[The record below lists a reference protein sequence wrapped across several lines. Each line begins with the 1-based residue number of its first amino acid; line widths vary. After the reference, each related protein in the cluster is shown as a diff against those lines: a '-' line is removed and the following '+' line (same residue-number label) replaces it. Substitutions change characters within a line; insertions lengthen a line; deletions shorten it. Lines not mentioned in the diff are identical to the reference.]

1 MRTAQY
7 IFRSLTVALAATA
20 SLLLCLAVSCRRA
33 PAPLPD
39 DFGVT
44 VLIDN
49 PSSSDGT
56 KAIADNEINSIAI
69 FAFSVGS
76 GELARYVYESG
87 LTGKTTFPMTL
98 KASGAIDFYAIA
110 NPAPGYFRIVDADGQ
125 PIDLRGTS
133 AANPPKY
140 DATGI
145 QNWRV
150 EINDASSRPGE
161 AAPWYA
167 PMTNLPIAGGINR
180 RYTINPDDNWTIIP
194 LELTRAVSK
203 IEVWFR
209 SNDQLYDY
217 PDEYTHSRNEYPDG
231 DYYNSSFYSLQNIKL
246 SLPVKSST
254 VFNKELQTDYIE
266 VQKEPTVAG
275 PFSYKTETQNGFNT
289 EGYDPENNVI
299 PSNFYTDEYF
309 SKIGE
314 FYILSNLD
322 NGGNMAGE
330 SVGSSDPEKCTKMKM
345 EYFLSE
351 EMGEYERQEYVPF
364 RGYRWEWKIKET
376 VEGSRKDKII
386 YLPVYDRNSIIR
398 VWCNLNDNT
407 DRSFTYTVVDWD
419 ETVEVNVP
427 DFE

>member
-1 MRTAQY
+1 MRTAQH
-7 IFRSLTVALAATA
+7 IFRSLTAALAATA

-69 FAFSVGS
+69 FAFSAVS
-76 GELARYVYESG
+76 GELAGYVYESE

-110 NPAPGYFRIVDADGQ
+110 NPDPGYFHIVDADGR
-125 PIDLRGTS
+125 PIDLSDMS
-133 AANPPKY
+133 AANPPEY
-140 DATGI
+140 DGAGI

-150 EINDASSRPGE
+150 EIGQGE
-161 AAPWYA
+161 NAQGYWYA
-167 PMTNLPIAGGINR
+167 PMSNLSGAGGTNR
-180 RYTINPDDNWTIIP
+180 RYTIDPDDNWTVIP

-209 SNDQLYDY
+209 AKNYLNQWNPSQTGYGYYYYKLDEISLSSPVLYTPLYSSGYGENGGKQDLV
-217 PDEYTHSRNEYPDG
+217 DE
-231 DYYNSSFYSLQNIKL
+231 
-246 SLPVKSST
+246 
-254 VFNKELQTDYIE
+254 
-266 VQKEPTVAG
+266 
-275 PFSYKTETQNGFNT
+275 
-289 EGYDPENNVI
+289 
-299 PSNFYTDEYF
+299 
-309 SKIGE
+309 
-314 FYILSNLD
+314 NLD
-322 NGGNMAGE
+322 NSIFQRNFETFSDTGGENYYSDKFFINFRTYYILPNSKGGDQNGNLFE
-330 SVGSSDPEKCTKMKM
+330 GVSSDDCTILKVKQSYM
-345 EYFLSE
+345 EVSGSNWTAAE
-351 EMGEYERQEYVPF
+351 
-364 RGYRWEWKIKET
+364 IKEK
-376 VEGSRKDKII
+376 SI
-386 YLPVYDRNSIIR
+386 YIPSFPRNHVIN
-398 VWCNLNDNT
+398 VWCDLTDDI

>member
-1 MRTAQY
+1 MRTAQH
-7 IFRSLTVALAATA
+7 IFRSLTAALAATA

-69 FAFSVGS
+69 FAFSAVS
-76 GELARYVYESG
+76 GELAGYVYESE
-87 LTGKTTFPMTL
+87 LTGKITFPMTL

-110 NPAPGYFRIVDADGQ
+110 NPAPGYFRIVDAGGNLV
-125 PIDLRGTS
+125 DLRS
-133 AANPPKY
+133 AANPPEY
-140 DATGI
+140 NGTGI

-150 EINDASSRPGE
+150 EINDDASSIPGE

-167 PMTNLPIAGGINR
+167 PMTNLPGAGGTNR
-180 RYTINPDDNWTIIP
+180 RYTIDPDDNWTVIP

-209 SNDQLYDY
+209 AKNEVELEYWQEYQKYYFRLRDLRLESGVKNSFIFFEGQEYAVGAYSFDRGFAREDPLFIQNFPDFSEGDSYYGDPYFEKIVEYYVMPNSIGGDQYGIFNG
-217 PDEYTHSRNEYPDG
+217 NE
-231 DYYNSSFYSLQNIKL
+231 
-246 SLPVKSST
+246 
-254 VFNKELQTDYIE
+254 
-266 VQKEPTVAG
+266 
-275 PFSYKTETQNGFNT
+275 
-289 EGYDPENNVI
+289 
-299 PSNFYTDEYF
+299 
-309 SKIGE
+309 
-314 FYILSNLD
+314 
-322 NGGNMAGE
+322 
-330 SVGSSDPEKCTKMKM
+330 SDKAKCTVLEINTIRTERRYNYREAK
-345 EYFLSE
+345 YFWEDNNSE
-351 EMGEYERQEYVPF
+351 TKQ
-364 RGYRWEWKIKET
+364 KT
-376 VEGSRKDKII
+376 I
-386 YLPVYDRNSIIR
+386 YLPSIDGNQI
-398 VWCNLNDNT
+398 VKIWCDLSNENV

>member
-1 MRTAQY
+1 MRTAQH

-20 SLLLCLAVSCRRA
+20 SLLLCLTVSCRRA

-69 FAFSVGS
+69 FAFSGSELVG
-76 GELARYVYESG
+76 YVYESG

-110 NPAPGYFRIVDADGQ
+110 NPDPGYFLIVDANGQ
-125 PIDLRGTS
+125 PIDLKGKS

-140 DATGI
+140 DADDI
-145 QNWRV
+145 SNWRV
-150 EINDASSRPGE
+150 EIGQGE
-161 AAPWYA
+161 NAQGDWYA
-167 PMTNLPIAGGINR
+167 PMTNLPGAGGTNR

-209 SNDQLYDY
+209 AKNEVESWQEYKKYYFRLRDLRLESGVKNSFIFFEGQEYAVGAYSFNREFAREDPLFIQNFPDFSEGDSYYGDPYFEKIVEYYVMPNSIGGDQYGIFNG
-217 PDEYTHSRNEYPDG
+217 NESD
-231 DYYNSSFYSLQNIKL
+231 
-246 SLPVKSST
+246 
-254 VFNKELQTDYIE
+254 
-266 VQKEPTVAG
+266 
-275 PFSYKTETQNGFNT
+275 KT
-289 EGYDPENNVI
+289 
-299 PSNFYTDEYF
+299 
-309 SKIGE
+309 
-314 FYILSNLD
+314 
-322 NGGNMAGE
+322 
-330 SVGSSDPEKCTKMKM
+330 KCTVLEINTIRTDRRYNYREVK
-345 EYFLSE
+345 YFWEDNNSE
-351 EMGEYERQEYVPF
+351 TKQ
-364 RGYRWEWKIKET
+364 T
-376 VEGSRKDKII
+376 TI
-386 YLPVYDRNSIIR
+386 YLPSINGNQI
-398 VWCNLNDNT
+398 VKIWCDLSNENV

>member
-1 MRTAQY
+1 MRTAQH
-7 IFRSLTVALAATA
+7 IFRSLTAALAATA

-69 FAFSVGS
+69 FAFSGSELVG
-76 GELARYVYESG
+76 YVYESE

-110 NPAPGYFRIVDADGQ
+110 NPDPGYFRIVDAGGQ
-125 PIDLRGTS
+125 PIDLNDMS
-133 AANPPKY
+133 AANPLEY
-140 DATGI
+140 DGTGI
-145 QNWRV
+145 NNWRV
-150 EINDASSRPGE
+150 EIGQGE
-161 AAPWYA
+161 NAQGDWYA
-167 PMTNLPIAGGINR
+167 PMTNLPGAGGINR

-209 SNDQLYDY
+209 AKNEVEHWQEYQKYYFRLRDLRLESGVKNSFIFFEGQEYAVGAYSFDRGFAREDPLFIQNFPDFSEGDSYYGDPYFEKIVEYYVMPNSIGGDQYGIFNG
-217 PDEYTHSRNEYPDG
+217 NE
-231 DYYNSSFYSLQNIKL
+231 
-246 SLPVKSST
+246 
-254 VFNKELQTDYIE
+254 
-266 VQKEPTVAG
+266 
-275 PFSYKTETQNGFNT
+275 
-289 EGYDPENNVI
+289 
-299 PSNFYTDEYF
+299 
-309 SKIGE
+309 
-314 FYILSNLD
+314 
-322 NGGNMAGE
+322 
-330 SVGSSDPEKCTKMKM
+330 SDKAKCTVLEINTIRTERSYNYREVK
-345 EYFLSE
+345 YFWEDNNSE
-351 EMGEYERQEYVPF
+351 TKQ
-364 RGYRWEWKIKET
+364 KT
-376 VEGSRKDKII
+376 I
-386 YLPVYDRNSIIR
+386 YLPSIDGNQI
-398 VWCNLNDNT
+398 VKIWCDLSNENV

>member
-1 MRTAQY
+1 MRTAQH
-7 IFRSLTVALAATA
+7 IFRSLTAALAATA

-69 FAFSVGS
+69 FAFSGSELVG
-76 GELARYVYESG
+76 YVYESE

-110 NPAPGYFRIVDADGQ
+110 NPDPGYFRIVDADGKLV
-125 PIDLRGTS
+125 DFS
-133 AANPPKY
+133 AANPPEY
-140 DATGI
+140 DGAGI

-150 EINDASSRPGE
+150 EIGQGE
-161 AAPWYA
+161 NAQGDWYA
-167 PMTNLPIAGGINR
+167 PMSNLSGAGGTNR
-180 RYTINPDDNWTIIP
+180 RYTIDPDDNWTVIP

-209 SNDQLYDY
+209 AKNNLNQWNPSQTGYGYYYYKLDEISLSSPVLYTPLYSSGYGANGGKQDLV
-217 PDEYTHSRNEYPDG
+217 DE
-231 DYYNSSFYSLQNIKL
+231 
-246 SLPVKSST
+246 
-254 VFNKELQTDYIE
+254 
-266 VQKEPTVAG
+266 
-275 PFSYKTETQNGFNT
+275 
-289 EGYDPENNVI
+289 
-299 PSNFYTDEYF
+299 
-309 SKIGE
+309 
-314 FYILSNLD
+314 NLD
-322 NGGNMAGE
+322 NSIFQRNFETFSDTGGENYYSDKFFINFRTYYILPNSKGGDQNGNLFE
-330 SVGSSDPEKCTKMKM
+330 GVSSDDCTILKVKQSYM
-345 EYFLSE
+345 E
-351 EMGEYERQEYVPF
+351 V
-364 RGYRWEWKIKET
+364 RGSNWTAAEIKEK
-376 VEGSRKDKII
+376 SI
-386 YLPVYDRNSIIR
+386 YIPSFPRNHVIN
-398 VWCNLNDNT
+398 VWCDLTDDI

>member
-1 MRTAQY
+1 MRTAQH
-7 IFRSLTVALAATA
+7 IFRSLTAALAATA

-69 FAFSVGS
+69 FAFSGSELVG
-76 GELARYVYESG
+76 YVYESG

-110 NPAPGYFRIVDADGQ
+110 NPDPGYFRIVDADGNLV
-125 PIDLRGTS
+125 DLSGTS
-133 AANPPKY
+133 AANLPE

-145 QNWRV
+145 SNWSV
-150 EINDASSRPGE
+150 EIDQGE
-161 AAPWYA
+161 NAQGDDWYA
-167 PMTNLPIAGGINR
+167 PMSNLSGADGTNRHYIID
-180 RYTINPDDNWTIIP
+180 PDDNWTVIP

-209 SNDQLYDY
+209 ANNEVELDYEYNKYYFRLRDLRLESGVKNSFIFFEEQEYAVGAYSFNREFAREDPLFIQNFPDFSEGDSYYGDPYFEKIVEYYVMPNSIGGDQYGIFNGNESDKAKCTVLEINTIRTERRYDY
-217 PDEYTHSRNEYPDG
+217 WEVKYFWEDN
-231 DYYNSSFYSLQNIKL
+231 NSETK
-246 SLPVKSST
+246 
-254 VFNKELQTDYIE
+254 QT
-266 VQKEPTVAG
+266 T
-275 PFSYKTETQNGFNT
+275 
-289 EGYDPENNVI
+289 
-299 PSNFYTDEYF
+299 
-309 SKIGE
+309 
-314 FYILSNLD
+314 
-322 NGGNMAGE
+322 
-330 SVGSSDPEKCTKMKM
+330 
-345 EYFLSE
+345 
-351 EMGEYERQEYVPF
+351 
-364 RGYRWEWKIKET
+364 
-376 VEGSRKDKII
+376 I
-386 YLPVYDRNSIIR
+386 YLPPINGNQIVRI
-398 VWCNLNDNT
+398 WCDLSNENV

>member
-1 MRTAQY
+1 MRTAQH
-7 IFRSLTVALAATA
+7 IFRSLTAALAATA

-69 FAFSVGS
+69 FAFSARS
-76 GELARYVYESG
+76 GELAGYVYESG

-110 NPAPGYFRIVDADGQ
+110 NPDPGYFCIVGADGR
-125 PIDLRGTS
+125 PIDLAS
-133 AANPPKY
+133 AANPPEY
-140 DATGI
+140 DADVI
-145 QNWRV
+145 SNWRV
-150 EINDASSRPGE
+150 EIDQGE
-161 AAPWYA
+161 NAQGDWYA
-167 PMTNLPIAGGINR
+167 PMTNLPGAGGTNR
-180 RYTINPDDNWTIIP
+180 HYTIDPDDNWTIIP

-209 SNDQLYDY
+209 SNDQFYDHPDQYTNSRFDY
-217 PDEYTHSRNEYPDG
+217 PSGNH
-231 DYYNSSFYSLQNIKL
+231 YNSSFYSLQNIKL

-266 VQKEPTVAG
+266 VQKEPTIAG
-275 PFSYKTETQNGFNT
+275 PFSYKTETQNGFYT

-299 PSNFYTDEYF
+299 PSDFYSDEYF

-351 EMGEYERQEYVPF
+351 EKGEYEWQEYVPLK
-364 RGYRWEWKIKET
+364 GARWEWKIKET
-376 VEGSRKDKII
+376 IEQQGSRKDKII

>member
-1 MRTAQY
+1 MRTAQH
-7 IFRSLTVALAATA
+7 IFRSLTAALAATA

-69 FAFSVGS
+69 FAFSAVS
-76 GELARYVYESG
+76 GELAGYVYESV

-110 NPAPGYFRIVDADGQ
+110 NPDPGYFCIVNAGGQ
-125 PIDLRGTS
+125 PIDLKGTS
-133 AANPPKY
+133 AANPPEY
-140 DATGI
+140 DADDI
-145 QNWRV
+145 SNWRV
-150 EINDASSRPGE
+150 EINDDASSRPGE

-167 PMTNLPIAGGINR
+167 PMTNLPGAGGINR

-209 SNDQLYDY
+209 AKNEVELDYWQEYKKYYFRLRDLRLESGVKNSFIFFEGQEYAVGAYSFNREFAREDPLFIQNFPDFSEGDSYYGDPYFEKIVEYYVMPNSIGGDQYGIFNG
-217 PDEYTHSRNEYPDG
+217 NESD
-231 DYYNSSFYSLQNIKL
+231 
-246 SLPVKSST
+246 
-254 VFNKELQTDYIE
+254 
-266 VQKEPTVAG
+266 
-275 PFSYKTETQNGFNT
+275 KT
-289 EGYDPENNVI
+289 
-299 PSNFYTDEYF
+299 
-309 SKIGE
+309 
-314 FYILSNLD
+314 
-322 NGGNMAGE
+322 
-330 SVGSSDPEKCTKMKM
+330 KCTVLEINTIRTDRKLRGRYVW
-345 EYFLSE
+345 EDNDE
-351 EMGEYERQEYVPF
+351 ET
-364 RGYRWEWKIKET
+364 KHT
-376 VEGSRKDKII
+376 TI
-386 YLPVYDRNSIIR
+386 YLPSINGNQI
-398 VWCNLNDNT
+398 VKIWCDLSNENV

>member
-1 MRTAQY
+1 MRTAQH
-7 IFRSLTVALAATA
+7 IFRSLTAALAATA

-33 PAPLPD
+33 PAPLPG

-69 FAFSVGS
+69 FAFSAVS
-76 GELARYVYESG
+76 GELAGYVYESE

-110 NPAPGYFRIVDADGQ
+110 NPAPGYFRIVDAGGNLV
-125 PIDLRGTS
+125 DLRGTS

-140 DATGI
+140 NGTGI

-150 EINDASSRPGE
+150 EINDDASSIPGE

-167 PMTNLPIAGGINR
+167 PMTNLPGAGGTNR
-180 RYTINPDDNWTIIP
+180 RYTIDPDDNWTVIP

-209 SNDQLYDY
+209 SNDKYTEPPSGLSYK
-217 PDEYTHSRNEYPDG
+217 PDESEIKRRF
-231 DYYNSSFYSLQNIKL
+231 FYSIDGMKL
-246 SLPVKSST
+246 TMPVTSSGLYGT
-254 VFNKELQTDYIE
+254 SQSSASDNYEVDVKYKGQDEEYGYSYITIRNGRGF
-266 VQKEPTVAG
+266 EPMQEGVYSEKY
-275 PFSYKTETQNGFNT
+275 FEHIWSY
-289 EGYDPENNVI
+289 
-299 PSNFYTDEYF
+299 
-309 SKIGE
+309 
-314 FYILSNLD
+314 YIFPNMF
-322 NGGNMAGE
+322 GGNTAGE
-330 SVGSSDPEKCTKMKM
+330 NVGSEEDVKNYTTLKINYSRWEEDGYYVREWFRTEYNWQVTCEPQDDESPEK
-345 EYFLSE
+345 SE
-351 EMGEYERQEYVPF
+351 
-364 RGYRWEWKIKET
+364 KT
-376 VEGSRKDKII
+376 I
-386 YLPVYDRNSIIR
+386 YLPACERNTVVK
-398 VWCNLNDNT
+398 VWSNLNDNT

>member
-1 MRTAQY
+1 MRTAQH
-7 IFRSLTVALAATA
+7 IFRSLTAALAATA
-20 SLLLCLAVSCRRA
+20 SLLLCLTVSCRRA

-76 GELARYVYESG
+76 GELAGYVYESG

-110 NPAPGYFRIVDADGQ
+110 NPDPGYFRIVDANGQ
-125 PIDLRGTS
+125 PIDLKGKS
-133 AANPPKY
+133 AANPPEY
-140 DATGI
+140 DADDI
-145 QNWRV
+145 SNWRV
-150 EINDASSRPGE
+150 EINDDASSRPGE

-167 PMTNLPIAGGINR
+167 PMTNLPGTGGTNI
-180 RYTINPDDNWTIIP
+180 RYTINPDDNWTVIP

-209 SNDQLYDY
+209 AKNNLNQWNPSQTGYGNYYYKLDEISLSSPVLYTPLY
-217 PDEYTHSRNEYPDG
+217 SSGYGENG
-231 DYYNSSFYSLQNIKL
+231 DKQDL
-246 SLPVKSST
+246 V
-254 VFNKELQTDYIE
+254 EE
-266 VQKEPTVAG
+266 
-275 PFSYKTETQNGFNT
+275 
-289 EGYDPENNVI
+289 
-299 PSNFYTDEYF
+299 
-309 SKIGE
+309 
-314 FYILSNLD
+314 NLD
-322 NGGNMAGE
+322 NSIFQRNFETFSDAGGENYYSDKFFINFRTYYILPNSKGGDQNGNLFE
-330 SVGSSDPEKCTKMKM
+330 GVSSDDCTILKVKQSYMVVSGSNWTAA
-345 EYFLSE
+345 E
-351 EMGEYERQEYVPF
+351 
-364 RGYRWEWKIKET
+364 IKEK
-376 VEGSRKDKII
+376 SI
-386 YLPVYDRNSIIR
+386 YIPSFPRNHVIN
-398 VWCNLNDNT
+398 VWCDLTDDI

>member
-1 MRTAQY
+1 MRTAQH
-7 IFRSLTVALAATA
+7 IFRSLTAALAATA

-69 FAFSVGS
+69 FAFSAVS
-76 GELARYVYESG
+76 GELAGYVYESE

-110 NPAPGYFRIVDADGQ
+110 NPDPGYFRIVDANGNLVN
-125 PIDLRGTS
+125 LRS
-133 AANPPKY
+133 AANPPEY
-140 DATGI
+140 DGTDI

-167 PMTNLPIAGGINR
+167 PMTNLPGAGGTNR
-180 RYTINPDDNWTIIP
+180 RYTIDPDDNWTVIP

-209 SNDQLYDY
+209 SNDNYTEPPSGLRSE
-217 PDEYTHSRNEYPDG
+217 PDESDIKRRF
-231 DYYNSSFYSLQNIKL
+231 FYSIDGMKLIMPVASSDLYGTSQSSASDNYEVDVKYEGQNEKYGY
-246 SLPVKSST
+246 S
-254 VFNKELQTDYIE
+254 YITIRNGIGFE
-266 VQKEPTVAG
+266 SMQEGVYSEKYFEHIW
-275 PFSYKTETQNGFNT
+275 SY
-289 EGYDPENNVI
+289 
-299 PSNFYTDEYF
+299 
-309 SKIGE
+309 
-314 FYILSNLD
+314 YIFPNMF
-322 NGGNMAGE
+322 GGNTAGE
-330 SVGSSDPEKCTKMKM
+330 NVGSEEDVKNYTTLKINYSRWEEDGNYVEEDVGWFRKEYNWSVIYEPQDDEFPEK
-345 EYFLSE
+345 SE
-351 EMGEYERQEYVPF
+351 
-364 RGYRWEWKIKET
+364 KT
-376 VEGSRKDKII
+376 I
-386 YLPVYDRNSIIR
+386 YLPACERNTVVK
-398 VWCNLNDNT
+398 VWINLNDNT

>member
-1 MRTAQY
+1 MRTAQH
-7 IFRSLTVALAATA
+7 IFRSLTAALAATA

-69 FAFSVGS
+69 FAFSGSELVG
-76 GELARYVYESG
+76 YVYESG

-110 NPAPGYFRIVDADGQ
+110 NPAPGYFRIVDAGGNLV
-125 PIDLRGTS
+125 DLRGTS

-140 DATGI
+140 NGTGI

-150 EINDASSRPGE
+150 EIGQGE
-161 AAPWYA
+161 NVQGNWYA
-167 PMTNLPIAGGINR
+167 PMSNLSGAGGTNR
-180 RYTINPDDNWTIIP
+180 RYTIDPDDNWTVIS

-209 SNDQLYDY
+209 AKNNLNQWNPSQTGYGYYYYKLDEISLSSPVLYTPLYSSGYGENGGKQDLV
-217 PDEYTHSRNEYPDG
+217 DE
-231 DYYNSSFYSLQNIKL
+231 
-246 SLPVKSST
+246 
-254 VFNKELQTDYIE
+254 
-266 VQKEPTVAG
+266 
-275 PFSYKTETQNGFNT
+275 
-289 EGYDPENNVI
+289 
-299 PSNFYTDEYF
+299 
-309 SKIGE
+309 
-314 FYILSNLD
+314 NLD
-322 NGGNMAGE
+322 NSIFQRNFETFSDTGGENYYSDKFFINFRTYYILPNSKGGDQNGNLFE
-330 SVGSSDPEKCTKMKM
+330 GVSSDDCTILKVKQSYM
-345 EYFLSE
+345 EVSGSNWTAAE
-351 EMGEYERQEYVPF
+351 
-364 RGYRWEWKIKET
+364 IKEK
-376 VEGSRKDKII
+376 SI
-386 YLPVYDRNSIIR
+386 YIPSFPRNHVIN
-398 VWCNLNDNT
+398 VWCDLTDDI

>member
-76 GELARYVYESG
+76 GELAGYVYESG

-110 NPAPGYFRIVDADGQ
+110 NPDPGYFRIVGADDR
-125 PIDLRGTS
+125 PIDLRVTS
-133 AANPPKY
+133 AANPPEY
-140 DATGI
+140 DADVI
-145 QNWRV
+145 SNWRV
-150 EINDASSRPGE
+150 EINDDASSRPGE
-161 AAPWYA
+161 AAQWYA
-167 PMTNLPIAGGINR
+167 PMTNLPGAGGINR
-180 RYTINPDDNWTIIP
+180 RYTINPDDNWTVIP

-209 SNDQLYDY
+209 AKNEVELEYSQEYYKYYFRLRDLRLESGVKNSFIFFVGQEYAVGAYSFNREFAREDPLFIQNFPDFSEGDSYYGDPYFEKIVEYYVMPNSIGGDQYGIFNG
-217 PDEYTHSRNEYPDG
+217 NESD
-231 DYYNSSFYSLQNIKL
+231 
-246 SLPVKSST
+246 
-254 VFNKELQTDYIE
+254 
-266 VQKEPTVAG
+266 
-275 PFSYKTETQNGFNT
+275 KT
-289 EGYDPENNVI
+289 
-299 PSNFYTDEYF
+299 
-309 SKIGE
+309 
-314 FYILSNLD
+314 
-322 NGGNMAGE
+322 
-330 SVGSSDPEKCTKMKM
+330 KCTVLEINTIRTDRKLR
-345 EYFLSE
+345 ERYVWEDNDE
-351 EMGEYERQEYVPF
+351 ET
-364 RGYRWEWKIKET
+364 KHT
-376 VEGSRKDKII
+376 TI
-386 YLPVYDRNSIIR
+386 YLPSINGNQI
-398 VWCNLNDNT
+398 VKIWCDLSNENV

>member
-69 FAFSVGS
+69 FAFSGSELVG
-76 GELARYVYESG
+76 YVYESG

-110 NPAPGYFRIVDADGQ
+110 NPDPGYFRIVDADDQ
-125 PIDLRGTS
+125 PIDLRSTS
-133 AANPPKY
+133 AANPPKF

-145 QNWRV
+145 RDWRV
-150 EINDASSRPGE
+150 EIGQGE
-161 AAPWYA
+161 NAQGDDWYA
-167 PMTNLPIAGGINR
+167 PMSNLSGADGTNRHYIID
-180 RYTINPDDNWTIIP
+180 PDDNWTVIP

-209 SNDQLYDY
+209 ANNEVELDYEYNKYYFRLRDLRLESGVKNSFIFFEEQEYAVGAYSFNREFAREDPLFIQNFPDFSEGDSYYGDPYFEKIVEYYVMPNSIGGDQYGIFNGNESDKAKCTVLEINTIRTERRYDY
-217 PDEYTHSRNEYPDG
+217 WEVKYFWEDN
-231 DYYNSSFYSLQNIKL
+231 NSETK
-246 SLPVKSST
+246 
-254 VFNKELQTDYIE
+254 QT
-266 VQKEPTVAG
+266 T
-275 PFSYKTETQNGFNT
+275 
-289 EGYDPENNVI
+289 
-299 PSNFYTDEYF
+299 
-309 SKIGE
+309 
-314 FYILSNLD
+314 
-322 NGGNMAGE
+322 
-330 SVGSSDPEKCTKMKM
+330 
-345 EYFLSE
+345 
-351 EMGEYERQEYVPF
+351 
-364 RGYRWEWKIKET
+364 
-376 VEGSRKDKII
+376 I
-386 YLPVYDRNSIIR
+386 YLPPINGNQIVRI
-398 VWCNLNDNT
+398 WCDLSNENV

>member
-1 MRTAQY
+1 MRTAQH
-7 IFRSLTVALAATA
+7 IFRSLTAALAATA

-69 FAFSVGS
+69 FAFSAVS
-76 GELARYVYESG
+76 GELAGYVYESG

-110 NPAPGYFRIVDADGQ
+110 NPDPGYFRIVGADGNLV
-125 PIDLRGTS
+125 DLRGTS
-133 AANPPKY
+133 AANPPEY
-140 DATGI
+140 NGTDI
-145 QNWRV
+145 QKWRV

-167 PMTNLPIAGGINR
+167 PMTNLPGAGDDNR
-180 RYTINPDDNWTIIP
+180 HYIIDPDDNWTVIS
-194 LELTRAVSK
+194 LKLTRAVSK

-209 SNDQLYDY
+209 SNDQIYENEDKY
-217 PDEYTHSRNEYPDG
+217 SIRDRQPDPDNRTS
-231 DYYNSSFYSLQNIKL
+231 YYSIQTLTL
-246 SLPVKSST
+246 SLPVESVGMYTS
-254 VFNKELQTDYIE
+254 VVSYDVNNKFRVSIYDL
-266 VQKEPTVAG
+266 
-275 PFSYKTETQNGFNT
+275 SYKTVN
-289 EGYDPENNVI
+289 EGHKFVDYDKGNI
-299 PSNFYTDEYF
+299 PSDFYSEKYF
-309 SKIGE
+309 KQVWQY
-314 FYILSNLD
+314 YIFHNLV
-322 NGGNMAGE
+322 GGNMAGE
-330 SVGSSDPEKCTKMKM
+330 NVSGPDTENYTTLIVDYAYWED
-345 EYFLSE
+345 
-351 EMGEYERQEYVPF
+351 
-364 RGYRWEWKIKET
+364 RGYYKNDGWDYWAGHYVWKWIED
-376 VEGSRKDKII
+376 VQIADDFSDKDKFI
-386 YLPVYDRNSIIR
+386 YLPPCEHNSVIR

>member
-1 MRTAQY
+1 MRTAQH
-7 IFRSLTVALAATA
+7 IFRSLTAALAATA

-76 GELARYVYESG
+76 GELAGYVYESG

-110 NPAPGYFRIVDADGQ
+110 NPDPGYFRIVGADGQ
-125 PIDLRGTS
+125 PIDLAS
-133 AANPPKY
+133 AANPPEY
-140 DATGI
+140 DADDI
-145 QNWRV
+145 SNWRV
-150 EINDASSRPGE
+150 EIGQGE
-161 AAPWYA
+161 NAQGDWYA
-167 PMTNLPIAGGINR
+167 PMTNLPGAGGTNR
-180 RYTINPDDNWTIIP
+180 RYTINPDDNWTVIP

-209 SNDQLYDY
+209 AKNEVELEYSQEYNKYYFRLRDLRLESGVKNSFIFFVGQEYAVGAYSFNREFAREDPLFIQNFPDFSEGDSYYGDPYFEKIVEYYVMPNSIGGDQYGIFNG
-217 PDEYTHSRNEYPDG
+217 NESD
-231 DYYNSSFYSLQNIKL
+231 
-246 SLPVKSST
+246 
-254 VFNKELQTDYIE
+254 
-266 VQKEPTVAG
+266 
-275 PFSYKTETQNGFNT
+275 KT
-289 EGYDPENNVI
+289 
-299 PSNFYTDEYF
+299 
-309 SKIGE
+309 
-314 FYILSNLD
+314 
-322 NGGNMAGE
+322 
-330 SVGSSDPEKCTKMKM
+330 KCTVL
-345 EYFLSE
+345 EINTIRTDRNLRGRYVWEDNDE
-351 EMGEYERQEYVPF
+351 ET
-364 RGYRWEWKIKET
+364 KHT
-376 VEGSRKDKII
+376 TI
-386 YLPVYDRNSIIR
+386 YLPSINGNQI
-398 VWCNLNDNT
+398 VKIWCDLSNENV

>member
-1 MRTAQY
+1 MRTAQH

-76 GELARYVYESG
+76 GELAGYVYESE

-110 NPAPGYFRIVDADGQ
+110 NPDPGYFRIVDADQ

-140 DATGI
+140 DGTDI

-150 EINDASSRPGE
+150 EIGQGE
-161 AAPWYA
+161 NAQGDWYA
-167 PMTNLPIAGGINR
+167 PMSSLSGAGGTNR
-180 RYTINPDDNWTIIP
+180 RYTIDPDDNWTVIP

-209 SNDQLYDY
+209 AKN
-217 PDEYTHSRNEYPDG
+217 
-231 DYYNSSFYSLQNIKL
+231 
-246 SLPVKSST
+246 
-254 VFNKELQTDYIE
+254 
-266 VQKEPTVAG
+266 
-275 PFSYKTETQNGFNT
+275 
-289 EGYDPENNVI
+289 
-299 PSNFYTDEYF
+299 
-309 SKIGE
+309 
-314 FYILSNLD
+314 NLD
-322 NGGNMAGE
+322 NRNPLEAGNG
-330 SVGSSDPEKCTKMKM
+330 KYYYK
-345 EYFLSE
+345 F
-351 EMGEYERQEYVPF
+351 
-364 RGYRWEWKIKET
+364 
-376 VEGSRKDKII
+376 DKIS
-386 YLPVYDRNSIIR
+386 LSSPVLYTPLYSSGYGENGDKQDLVEENLDNSIFQRNFETYSDAGGDNYYSDKFFINFR
-398 VWCNLNDNT
+398 TYYILPNSKGGDQNGNLFAGVSESECTVLNVTQSYVDTHSEGLIFKNWYWNEPVNKKEKSIYIPSFPRNHVINVWCDLTDDV

>member
-1 MRTAQY
+1 MRTAQH
-7 IFRSLTVALAATA
+7 IFRSLTAALAATA

-69 FAFSVGS
+69 FAFSAVS
-76 GELARYVYESG
+76 GELAGYVYESG

-110 NPAPGYFRIVDADGQ
+110 NPDPGYFRIVDADGQ
-125 PIDLRGTS
+125 PKDLRGTS

-140 DATGI
+140 GGTDI

-150 EINDASSRPGE
+150 EIGQGE
-161 AAPWYA
+161 NVQGDWYA
-167 PMTNLPIAGGINR
+167 PMTNLPGAGDDNR
-180 RYTINPDDNWTIIP
+180 HYIIDPDDNWTVIP

-209 SNDQLYDY
+209 SNDNYTEPPSGLSSK
-217 PDEYTHSRNEYPDG
+217 PDESDIKRRF
-231 DYYNSSFYSLQNIKL
+231 FYSIDGMKLTSDNYEVDVKYEGQNEKYGYSYITIRDGIGFESMQEGVYSEKYFEHIW
-246 SLPVKSST
+246 SYYIFPNMFGGNTAGENVGSEEDVKNYTTLKINYSRWEEDGYY
-254 VFNKELQTDYIE
+254 VEDGWLWNKEY
-266 VQKEPTVAG
+266 
-275 PFSYKTETQNGFNT
+275 NW
-289 EGYDPENNVI
+289 NVI
-299 PSNFYTDEYF
+299 SEPKYDKF
-309 SKIGE
+309 
-314 FYILSNLD
+314 
-322 NGGNMAGE
+322 
-330 SVGSSDPEKCTKMKM
+330 PEQ
-345 EYFLSE
+345 SE
-351 EMGEYERQEYVPF
+351 
-364 RGYRWEWKIKET
+364 KT
-376 VEGSRKDKII
+376 I
-386 YLPVYDRNSIIR
+386 YLPACERNTVVK
-398 VWCNLNDNT
+398 VWSNLNDNT

>member
-1 MRTAQY
+1 MRTAQH
-7 IFRSLTVALAATA
+7 IFRSLTAALAATA

-69 FAFSVGS
+69 FAFSAVS
-76 GELARYVYESG
+76 GELAGYVYESG

-110 NPAPGYFRIVDADGQ
+110 NPDPGYFRIVDAGGQ
-125 PIDLRGTS
+125 PIDLGTS
-133 AANPPKY
+133 AANPPEY
-140 DATGI
+140 DADGI
-145 QNWRV
+145 SNWRV
-150 EINDASSRPGE
+150 EINDDASSIPGE

-167 PMTNLPIAGGINR
+167 PMTNLPGAGGTNI
-180 RYTINPDDNWTIIP
+180 RYTIDPDDNWTVIP

-209 SNDQLYDY
+209 AKNEVELGSWQEYQKYYFRLRDLRLKSGVKNSFIFFEGQEYAVGAYSFDREFAREDPLFIQNFPDFSEGDSYYGDPYFEKIVEYYVMPNSIGGDQYGIFNG
-217 PDEYTHSRNEYPDG
+217 NE
-231 DYYNSSFYSLQNIKL
+231 
-246 SLPVKSST
+246 
-254 VFNKELQTDYIE
+254 
-266 VQKEPTVAG
+266 
-275 PFSYKTETQNGFNT
+275 
-289 EGYDPENNVI
+289 
-299 PSNFYTDEYF
+299 
-309 SKIGE
+309 
-314 FYILSNLD
+314 
-322 NGGNMAGE
+322 
-330 SVGSSDPEKCTKMKM
+330 SDKAKCTVL
-345 EYFLSE
+345 EINTILT
-351 EMGEYERQEYVPF
+351 ERNLNGRYV
-364 RGYRWEWKIKET
+364 WEDNDRET
-376 VEGSRKDKII
+376 KQTTI
-386 YLPVYDRNSIIR
+386 YLPSINGNQI
-398 VWCNLNDNT
+398 VKIWCDLSNENV

>member
-1 MRTAQY
+1 MRTAQH
-7 IFRSLTVALAATA
+7 IFRSLTAALAATA

-69 FAFSVGS
+69 FAFSAVS
-76 GELARYVYESG
+76 GELAGYVYESG

-110 NPAPGYFRIVDADGQ
+110 NPDPGYFRIVDANGNLVN
-125 PIDLRGTS
+125 LRS
-133 AANPPKY
+133 AANPPEY
-140 DATGI
+140 DGTDI

-150 EINDASSRPGE
+150 EINDASSRPDE

-167 PMTNLPIAGGINR
+167 PMSNLSGAGGTNR
-180 RYTINPDDNWTIIP
+180 RYTIDPDDNWTVIP

-209 SNDQLYDY
+209 SNDQIY
-217 PDEYTHSRNEYPDG
+217 ENEDK
-231 DYYNSSFYSLQNIKL
+231 YSLLNRQPDADNRTSYYSIQTLTL
-246 SLPVKSST
+246 SLPVESVGMYTS
-254 VFNKELQTDYIE
+254 VVSYDVNNKFRVSINDL
-266 VQKEPTVAG
+266 
-275 PFSYKTETQNGFNT
+275 SYKTVN
-289 EGYDPENNVI
+289 EGHKFVDYDKGNI
-299 PSNFYTDEYF
+299 PSDFYSEKYF
-309 SKIGE
+309 KQVWKY
-314 FYILSNLD
+314 YIFHNLV
-322 NGGNMAGE
+322 GGNMAGE
-330 SVGSSDPEKCTKMKM
+330 NVSGQDTENYTTLIVDYAYWEDK
-345 EYFLSE
+345 
-351 EMGEYERQEYVPF
+351 
-364 RGYRWEWKIKET
+364 GYYKNNGRDGVYHVWKWIEDVQIADDFT
-376 VEGSRKDKII
+376 DKDKFI
-386 YLPVYDRNSIIR
+386 YIPPCERNSVIR

>member
-1 MRTAQY
+1 MRTAQH
-7 IFRSLTVALAATA
+7 IFRSLTAALAATA

-69 FAFSVGS
+69 FAFSAVS
-76 GELARYVYESG
+76 GELAGYVYEYE

-110 NPAPGYFRIVDADGQ
+110 NPDPGYFRIVDAAGNLV
-125 PIDLRGTS
+125 DLRSTS

-140 DATGI
+140 DGAGI

-150 EINDASSRPGE
+150 EIGQGE
-161 AAPWYA
+161 NAQEDWYA
-167 PMTNLPIAGGINR
+167 PMTNLSGAGGTNR
-180 RYTINPDDNWTIIP
+180 RYTIDPDDNWTVIP

-209 SNDQLYDY
+209 ANNVVDLPSHRWY
-217 PDEYTHSRNEYPDG
+217 DEYYFRLKN
-231 DYYNSSFYSLQNIKL
+231 L
-246 SLPVKSST
+246 SLESSVKNSFIFFEGQEYAVGAYSFDREFAREDPLFIQNFPDFSEGDSYYGDPYFEKI
-254 VFNKELQTDYIE
+254 VEYYVMPNSIGGDQYGIFN
-266 VQKEPTVAG
+266 
-275 PFSYKTETQNGFNT
+275 
-289 EGYDPENNVI
+289 
-299 PSNFYTDEYF
+299 
-309 SKIGE
+309 
-314 FYILSNLD
+314 
-322 NGGNMAGE
+322 GNE
-330 SVGSSDPEKCTKMKM
+330 SDKAKCTVL
-345 EYFLSE
+345 EINTIRTDRNYTLEWVDNDE
-351 EMGEYERQEYVPF
+351 ET
-364 RGYRWEWKIKET
+364 KHT
-376 VEGSRKDKII
+376 TI
-386 YLPVYDRNSIIR
+386 YLPSINGNQIVR
-398 VWCNLNDNT
+398 IWCDLSNENV

>member
-69 FAFSVGS
+69 FAFSGSELVG
-76 GELARYVYESG
+76 YVYESG

-110 NPAPGYFRIVDADGQ
+110 NPDPGYFHIVDAGDQ
-125 PIDLRGTS
+125 PIDLEGTS
-133 AANPPKY
+133 AANPPEY
-140 DATGI
+140 DADDI
-145 QNWRV
+145 SNWRV
-150 EINDASSRPGE
+150 EIGQGE
-161 AAPWYA
+161 NAQGDWYA
-167 PMTNLPIAGGINR
+167 PMTNLPGAGGTNR
-180 RYTINPDDNWTIIP
+180 RYTINPDDNWTVIP

-209 SNDQLYDY
+209 AKNEVNLPLHMY
-217 PDEYTHSRNEYPDG
+217 DEYYFRLKN
-231 DYYNSSFYSLQNIKL
+231 L
-246 SLPVKSST
+246 SLESGVKNSFIFLEGQEHVDGAYS
-254 VFNKELQTDYIE
+254 FNKEFERDDSRFKQNFPD
-266 VQKEPTVAG
+266 
-275 PFSYKTETQNGFNT
+275 FSEGDIYYNDPYFEKVGEYYVVPNSIGGDQYGIFNGN
-289 EGYDPENNVI
+289 
-299 PSNFYTDEYF
+299 
-309 SKIGE
+309 
-314 FYILSNLD
+314 
-322 NGGNMAGE
+322 E
-330 SVGSSDPEKCTKMKM
+330 SDKAKCTVL
-345 EYFLSE
+345 EINTIRTDRNYVLNWEDNDE
-351 EMGEYERQEYVPF
+351 ET
-364 RGYRWEWKIKET
+364 KHT
-376 VEGSRKDKII
+376 TI
-386 YLPVYDRNSIIR
+386 YLPSINGNQI
-398 VWCNLNDNT
+398 VKIWCDLSNENV

>member
-1 MRTAQY
+1 MRTAQH
-7 IFRSLTVALAATA
+7 IFRSLTVALAATV

-69 FAFSVGS
+69 FAFSGSELVG
-76 GELARYVYESG
+76 YVYESG

-110 NPAPGYFRIVDADGQ
+110 NPDPGYFRIVGADGKLV
-125 PIDLRGTS
+125 DLRSTS
-133 AANPPKY
+133 AANPPEY

-150 EINDASSRPGE
+150 EIGQGE
-161 AAPWYA
+161 NVQGDWYA
-167 PMTNLPIAGGINR
+167 PMTNLPGAGGINR
-180 RYTINPDDNWTIIP
+180 RYTINPDDNWTVIP

-209 SNDQLYDY
+209 AKNEVELEHWQEYQKYYFRLRDLRLESGVKNSFIFFEGQEYAVGAYSFNREFAREDPLFIQNFPDFSEGDSYYGDPYFEKIVEYYVMPNSKGGDQYGIFNG
-217 PDEYTHSRNEYPDG
+217 NE
-231 DYYNSSFYSLQNIKL
+231 
-246 SLPVKSST
+246 
-254 VFNKELQTDYIE
+254 
-266 VQKEPTVAG
+266 
-275 PFSYKTETQNGFNT
+275 
-289 EGYDPENNVI
+289 
-299 PSNFYTDEYF
+299 
-309 SKIGE
+309 
-314 FYILSNLD
+314 
-322 NGGNMAGE
+322 
-330 SVGSSDPEKCTKMKM
+330 SDKAKCTVLEINTIRTDRRYNYREVK
-345 EYFLSE
+345 YFWEDNNSE
-351 EMGEYERQEYVPF
+351 TKQ
-364 RGYRWEWKIKET
+364 T
-376 VEGSRKDKII
+376 TI
-386 YLPVYDRNSIIR
+386 YLPSINGNQI
-398 VWCNLNDNT
+398 VKIWCDLSNENV

>member
-1 MRTAQY
+1 MRTAQH
-7 IFRSLTVALAATA
+7 IFRSLTAALAATA

-69 FAFSVGS
+69 FAFSGSELVG
-76 GELARYVYESG
+76 YVYESR

-110 NPAPGYFRIVDADGQ
+110 NPDPGYFCIVDAYGQ
-125 PIDLRGTS
+125 PIDLSDMS

-140 DATGI
+140 DADDI
-145 QNWRV
+145 SNWRV
-150 EINDASSRPGE
+150 EIGQGE
-161 AAPWYA
+161 NAQGDWYA
-167 PMTNLPIAGGINR
+167 PMTNLPGAGGTNI
-180 RYTINPDDNWTIIP
+180 RYTINPDDNWTVIP

-209 SNDQLYDY
+209 SNDNYTEPQSGLSYK
-217 PDEYTHSRNEYPDG
+217 PDESDIKRRF
-231 DYYNSSFYSLQNIKL
+231 FYSIDGMKLTMPVTFSDLYGISQSSASDNYEVDVKYEGQNEKYGY
-246 SLPVKSST
+246 S
-254 VFNKELQTDYIE
+254 YITIRNGIGFE
-266 VQKEPTVAG
+266 SMQEGVYSEKYFEHIW
-275 PFSYKTETQNGFNT
+275 SY
-289 EGYDPENNVI
+289 
-299 PSNFYTDEYF
+299 
-309 SKIGE
+309 
-314 FYILSNLD
+314 YIFPNMF
-322 NGGNMAGE
+322 GGNTAGE
-330 SVGSSDPEKCTKMKM
+330 NVGSEEDVKNYTTLKINYSRWEEDGNYVEEDVGWFRKEYNWSVIYEPQDDEFPEK
-345 EYFLSE
+345 SE
-351 EMGEYERQEYVPF
+351 
-364 RGYRWEWKIKET
+364 KT
-376 VEGSRKDKII
+376 I
-386 YLPVYDRNSIIR
+386 YLPACERNTVVK
-398 VWCNLNDNT
+398 VWINLNDNT

>member
-1 MRTAQY
+1 MRTAQF
-7 IFRSLTVALAATA
+7 IFRSLTAALAATA
-20 SLLLCLAVSCRRA
+20 SLLLCLTVSCRRA

-69 FAFSVGS
+69 FAFSGSELVG
-76 GELARYVYESG
+76 YVYESR

-110 NPAPGYFRIVDADGQ
+110 NPDPGYFHIVGDDGQ
-125 PIDLRGTS
+125 LIDLRSTS
-133 AANPPKY
+133 AANPPKF
-140 DATGI
+140 DVTGI
-145 QNWRV
+145 RDWRV
-150 EINDASSRPGE
+150 EIGKGE
-161 AAPWYA
+161 NVQGDWYA
-167 PMTNLPIAGGINR
+167 PMTNLPGAGGTNR
-180 RYTINPDDNWTIIP
+180 RYTIDPDDNWTVIP

-209 SNDQLYDY
+209 SNDQFYDHPDQYTDSRYDY
-217 PDEYTHSRNEYPDG
+217 PSGNH
-231 DYYNSSFYSLQNIKL
+231 YNSSFYSLENIKL
-246 SLPVKSST
+246 SLPVKSLT
-254 VFNKELQTDYIE
+254 VFNMELQTDYIE
-266 VQKEPTVAG
+266 VQKEPTIAG
-275 PFSYKTETQNGFNT
+275 PFSYKTETQNGFYT

-299 PSNFYTDEYF
+299 PSNFYSDKYF

-330 SVGSSDPEKCTKMKM
+330 SVGSSDPEKCTKIKM

-351 EMGEYERQEYVPF
+351 EKGEYEWQEFVPF
-364 RGYRWEWKIKET
+364 KGARWEWKIKET
-376 VEGSRKDKII
+376 IEQQGSRKDKII

>member
-1 MRTAQY
+1 MRTAQH

-76 GELARYVYESG
+76 GELAGYVYESG

-110 NPAPGYFRIVDADGQ
+110 NPDPGYFRIVDADDQ
-125 PIDLRGTS
+125 PIDLKGTS
-133 AANPPKY
+133 AANPPKF

-150 EINDASSRPGE
+150 EIGQGE
-161 AAPWYA
+161 NAQGDWYA
-167 PMTNLPIAGGINR
+167 PMSSLSGAGGTNR
-180 RYTINPDDNWTIIP
+180 RYTIDPDDNWTVIP
-194 LELTRAVSK
+194 LELTRAISK

-209 SNDQLYDY
+209 SNDNYTEPPSGLSSK
-217 PDEYTHSRNEYPDG
+217 PDESDIKRRF
-231 DYYNSSFYSLQNIKL
+231 FYSIDGMKLTMPVTFSDLYGISQSSASDNYEVDVKYEGQNEKYGYSYITIRDGIPFESMQEGVYSEKYFEHIW
-246 SLPVKSST
+246 SYYIFPNMFGGNTAGENVGSEEDVKNYTTLKINYSRWEEDGYY
-254 VFNKELQTDYIE
+254 VEDGWFRKEYNWNVIS
-266 VQKEPTVAG
+266 V
-275 PFSYKTETQNGFNT
+275 
-289 EGYDPENNVI
+289 PEN
-299 PSNFYTDEYF
+299 DE
-309 SKIGE
+309 S
-314 FYILSNLD
+314 
-322 NGGNMAGE
+322 
-330 SVGSSDPEKCTKMKM
+330 PEQ
-345 EYFLSE
+345 SE
-351 EMGEYERQEYVPF
+351 
-364 RGYRWEWKIKET
+364 KT
-376 VEGSRKDKII
+376 I
-386 YLPVYDRNSIIR
+386 YLPACERNTVVK
-398 VWCNLNDNT
+398 VWSNLNDNT

>member
-1 MRTAQY
+1 MRTAQH
-7 IFRSLTVALAATA
+7 IFRSLTVALAATV

-69 FAFSVGS
+69 FAFSGSELVG
-76 GELARYVYESG
+76 YVYESG

-110 NPAPGYFRIVDADGQ
+110 NPDLGYFRIVGADGNLV
-125 PIDLRGTS
+125 DLRGTS
-133 AANPPKY
+133 AANPPEY
-140 DATGI
+140 DADDI
-145 QNWRV
+145 SNWRV
-150 EINDASSRPGE
+150 EINDDASSIPGE

-167 PMTNLPIAGGINR
+167 PMTNLPGAGDDNR
-180 RYTINPDDNWTIIP
+180 HYIIDPDDNWTVIS

-209 SNDQLYDY
+209 AKNEVELEYWEEYNKYYFRLRDLRLESGVKNSFIFFEGQEYAVGAYSFNREFAREDPLFIQNFPDFSEGDSYYGDPYFEKIVEYYVMPNSIGGDQYGIFNG
-217 PDEYTHSRNEYPDG
+217 NESD
-231 DYYNSSFYSLQNIKL
+231 
-246 SLPVKSST
+246 
-254 VFNKELQTDYIE
+254 
-266 VQKEPTVAG
+266 
-275 PFSYKTETQNGFNT
+275 KT
-289 EGYDPENNVI
+289 
-299 PSNFYTDEYF
+299 
-309 SKIGE
+309 
-314 FYILSNLD
+314 
-322 NGGNMAGE
+322 
-330 SVGSSDPEKCTKMKM
+330 KCTVL
-345 EYFLSE
+345 EINTIRTDRILDWGYVWEDNNSE
-351 EMGEYERQEYVPF
+351 TKQ
-364 RGYRWEWKIKET
+364 T
-376 VEGSRKDKII
+376 TI
-386 YLPVYDRNSIIR
+386 YLPSINGNQI
-398 VWCNLNDNT
+398 VKIWCDLSNENV